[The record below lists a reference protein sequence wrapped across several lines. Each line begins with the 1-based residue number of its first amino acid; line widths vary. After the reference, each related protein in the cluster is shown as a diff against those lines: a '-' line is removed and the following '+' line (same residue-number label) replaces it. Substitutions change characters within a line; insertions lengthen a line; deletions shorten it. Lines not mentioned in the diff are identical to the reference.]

1 MDDRQHCKFI
11 QIVSHAPCSETAHR
25 PDYTI
30 IGLKAP
36 PCLSWILL
44 SSAKGLNKKGF
55 SKTIA

>member
-11 QIVSHAPCSETAHR
+11 QIVSHAPCTETAHPHR
-25 PDYTI
+25 HTI

-36 PCLSWILL
+36 PRLCRILF
-44 SSAKGLNKKGF
+44 SSAKGLNKKAF